1 MLQFIGRGT
10 KVQVEEGNDGNE
22 EKERARIWKNSLKN
36 STKSMQH
43 TLTNFRTPRLKIVKK
58 K

>member
-1 MLQFIGRGT
+1 M
-10 KVQVEEGNDGNE
+10 VQVEEGNDGNE